1 MGKKFQSQKAKFS
14 TTKVVALFCN
24 ETSLH
29 GWSYLGLGPDKMS
42 KIWKMI
48 LVTFLS
54 VVIVTSVVLVWT
66 KTNQVSFS
74 SFKIHL

>member
-1 MGKKFQSQKAKFS
+1 MAKKFQSQKAKFS
-14 TTKVVALFCN
+14 TTKVVSLFCK

-29 GWSYLGLGPDKMS
+29 GWSYLDLGPDKMS

-48 LVTFLS
+48 LVTFLL
-54 VVIVTSVVLVWT
+54 VVIVASVVLVWT

-74 SFKIHL
+74 